1 MIKTALVTLS
11 TEGVQVIRQLA
22 TGFPQANLFVHQSIH
37 MDIDALRFKSIV
49 ELTATIF
56 NQYQALIYVA
66 PAGVVVRAI
75 APHVKSK
82 YTDPA
87 VVVVDAMGRFA
98 VSLLS
103 GHEGGANEIALQAAN
118 AIGAEPVITT
128 TTEALK
134 SLIVGV
140 GCRRG
145 AKAEE
150 IIEAI
155 KKALSEIKADPE
167 EVRLLASA
175 DIKAQE
181 EGLIE
186 AAVRL
191 GIPLRLIT
199 SEEIREAK
207 KVFAGSE
214 LAQKKVGLP
223 AVAEPAALLAGKH
236 TRLILER
243 IIWKSIT
250 VAIARENFT

>member
-1 MIKTALVTLS
+1 MKTALVTLS
-11 TEGVQVIRQLA
+11 AEGAQIVKKLA
-22 TGFPQANLFVHQSIH
+22 LEFPGADVFVHKSVISNMEALPFESI
-37 MDIDALRFKSIV
+37 L
-49 ELTATIF
+49 ELTAAIF
-56 NQYQALIYVA
+56 KKYRAVVYVA
-66 PAGVVVRAI
+66 PAGVVVRAV

-87 VVVVDAMGRFA
+87 IVVVDALGRFA

-103 GHEGGANEIALQAAN
+103 GHEGGANELAVKVAN

-134 SLIVGV
+134 SLIVGI

-145 AKAEE
+145 AKPEA
-150 IIEAI
+150 IIEAV
-155 KKALSEIKADPE
+155 KEALSRIKAEPQ

-175 DIKAQE
+175 DVKAHE
-181 EGLIE
+181 EGLCE
-186 AAVRL
+186 ASVRL
-191 GIPLRLIT
+191 GIPLRFIT
-199 SEEIREAK
+199 SAEIREAVK
-207 KVFAGSE
+207 IFAHSE
-214 LAQKKVGLP
+214 LAQRRVGLP

-243 IIWKSIT
+243 IIWKNIT

>member
-1 MIKTALVTLS
+1 MMKTALVTLS
-11 TEGVQVIRQLA
+11 AEGVQVIRQLA
-22 TGFPQANLFVHQSIH
+22 SGFPQANLFVHQNIR

-49 ELTATIF
+49 ELTAVIF
-56 NQYQALIYVA
+56 NQYKSIIYVA
-66 PAGVVVRAI
+66 PTGVVVRAI

-98 VSLLS
+98 ISLLS
-103 GHEGGANEIALQAAN
+103 GHEGGANEITIQAAN
-118 AIGAEPVITT
+118 LIGAEPVVTT

-145 AKAEE
+145 AKAEV

-155 KKALSEIKADPE
+155 KEALSKIKADPE

-175 DIKAQE
+175 DIKARE

-186 AAVRL
+186 AAGL
-191 GIPLRLIT
+191 MGIPLRLIT

-207 KVFAGSE
+207 KIFTNSE

-243 IIWKSIT
+243 ITWKSIT

>member
-1 MIKTALVTLS
+1 MKTALVTLS
-11 TEGVQVIRQLA
+11 AEGAQILKKLA
-22 TGFPQANLFVHQSIH
+22 LEFPVADVFVH
-37 MDIDALRFKSIV
+37 KSIRPDMEASPFESII
-49 ELTATIF
+49 ELTGTIF
-56 NQYQALIYVA
+56 DQYRAIVYVA
-66 PAGVVVRAI
+66 PTGVVVRAI

-87 VVVVDAMGRFA
+87 IVVVDAIGRFA
-98 VSLLS
+98 ISLLS
-103 GHEGGANEIALQAAN
+103 GHEGGANELTIRVAN
-118 AIGAEPVITT
+118 VIRAEPVVTT

-145 AKAEE
+145 AKAEV

-155 KKALSEIKADPE
+155 KEALSKIKADTK

-175 DIKAQE
+175 DIKANE
-181 EGLIE
+181 EGLRE
-186 AAVRL
+186 AADCM
-191 GIPLRLIT
+191 GIPLRLIP
-199 SEEIREAK
+199 SNEIKEAK
-207 KVFAGSE
+207 KIFAHSE
-214 LAQKKVGLP
+214 LAQKRVGLP

-243 IIWKSIT
+243 ITWKSIT